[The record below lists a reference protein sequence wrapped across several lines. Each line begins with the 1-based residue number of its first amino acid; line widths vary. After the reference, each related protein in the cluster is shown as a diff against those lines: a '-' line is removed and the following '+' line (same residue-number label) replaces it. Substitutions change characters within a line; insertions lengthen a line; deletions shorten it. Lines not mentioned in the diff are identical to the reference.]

1 MTLFRV
7 KKKQV
12 MFKTTTDED
21 LMPEGTKVR
30 RLSYYLKTREERD
43 QINAG
48 KRDDFIKDVEA
59 SPIEVKA

>member
-1 MTLFRV
+1 
-7 KKKQV
+7 

-48 KRDDFIKDVEA
+48 KHDDLIKDVEA
-59 SPIEVKA
+59 SPIELKA